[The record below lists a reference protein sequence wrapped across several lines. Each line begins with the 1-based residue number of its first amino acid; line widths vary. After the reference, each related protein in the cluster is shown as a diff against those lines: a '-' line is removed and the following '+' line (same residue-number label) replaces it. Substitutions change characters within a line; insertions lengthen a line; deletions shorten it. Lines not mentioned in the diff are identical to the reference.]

1 MAGRE
6 IFAQM
11 NFIGLGGTGC
21 NVLTEMLSNEDFLA
35 FYLNR
40 QELRLNMLAVDVAD
54 GDVNRLRQT
63 YDAVVARLSER
74 GVPRDKLFLR
84 AVTIKFNSPD
94 VLFDFLQNYPK
105 YLKTSEGRDIANY
118 RPWIDSKMRIPNL
131 AGGVGRMRGLAK
143 AVYALNYYHFT
154 QLGNV
159 LEEFLNRVS
168 TSGVQP
174 IIMMIFGAGGGT
186 GSGIAYDMARHVRRK
201 VGGGIP
207 IMGLVVLPSNADD
220 SLAKGP
226 SAYMTLE
233 EYKSIFDLAREQ
245 ENPFTA
251 MFFLPLQVAVT
262 ETKDGTLNSAK
273 SQIDEEMLG
282 VIKMMASFDMADM
295 LADIGAN
302 RNLRDR
308 YMNVIG
314 FLKVRY
320 PIEDYIRASKIYMDE
335 LQLLGEMIREK
346 SSLLR
351 SAEAYLDYL
360 RGAGLEAL
368 ARHLASIGES
378 PEDAGRKAEEIVRTN
393 PKHEVEVSQ
402 VMRMLTGYL
411 SDDFIDRY
419 APLLRSMRFPE
430 DSSEALTL
438 SRIVG
443 SLEYLRDK
451 LASPEFDIGAFGG
464 MVEDA
469 KAAIRRAR
477 FTARQVELL
486 EQIASFMDYSMLLVR
501 VFQKFYFTRYLL
513 EDLSRRIST
522 QDAGRAAEFRR
533 IVDEDLSSLIRY
545 LTTAISKPRDERS
558 SLPQYAGS
566 FQAVRGRIAERVN
579 GLRMEMDQIE
589 ARIARYNAE
598 LEEVKR
604 DLKRAGIFSG
614 GRRKRLE
621 REMSRLN
628 EEISRAQ
635 AELEAKRGELD
646 SWQRMLDSVDA
657 MLKYADVTG
666 NYWKALNRYVRLD
679 QEYNEVL
686 SNAVRSDHFFESV
699 LDLSEE
705 ERLKIIALMLSGIE
719 EDQLRRPE
727 TLNEIVDMPRFKGNL
742 KGKMRIF
749 SSPSFFGLR
758 GDYRTDSVWVIVSA
772 PRIWDSE
779 LEEELKNQLAQ
790 YLSVSASL
798 GVSVRPINPVEPWT
812 VEFLVVMSKARPED
826 LEIHN
831 TVRQNALSYSP
842 EELLQ
847 FRSYRVEE
855 G

>member
-1 MAGRE
+1 MDQRE
-6 IFAQM
+6 IFAQI

-21 NVLTEMLSNEDFLA
+21 NILTRILSNQDFLD
-35 FYLNR
+35 FYIHR

-54 GDVNRLRQT
+54 GDVNELKQT
-63 YDAVVARLSER
+63 YDALVARLSEL

-105 YLKTSEGRDIANY
+105 YLKTSEGKDIANY
-118 RPWIDSKMRIPNL
+118 HPWIDSKMRIPNL
-131 AGGVGRMRGLAK
+131 AGGVGRMRALAK

-154 QLGNV
+154 QLSNV

-168 TSGVQP
+168 TSSVQP
-174 IIMMIFGAGGGT
+174 IIMMLFGAGGGT
-186 GSGIAYDMARHVRRK
+186 GSGIAYDMAKHVRKK

-226 SAYMTLE
+226 SAYMMME
-233 EYKSIFDLAREQ
+233 EYKSIFDLAKEQ
-245 ENPFTA
+245 DNPFTA

-262 ETKDGTLNSAK
+262 ETKGGTLNSAK
-273 SQIDEEMLG
+273 LQIDEEILN
-282 VIKMMASFDMADM
+282 VIKIMASFDMADM

-302 RNLRDR
+302 RNLGDK
-308 YMNVIG
+308 YMNVLG

-335 LQLLGEMIREK
+335 LQLLGDMIREK

-360 RGAGLEAL
+360 RGTGLDAL
-368 ARHLASIGES
+368 AHHLASIGES
-378 PEDAGRKAEEIVRTN
+378 PKDADRKAEEIVKMN
-393 PKHEVEVSQ
+393 SKHEVEVSQ
-402 VMRMLTGYL
+402 VMKMLADYL

-419 APLLRSMRFPE
+419 AQLLKSMRSPE
-430 DSSEALTL
+430 DSVEGLTL

-443 SLEYLRDK
+443 SLEYLKDN
-451 LASPEFDIGAFGG
+451 LASPDFDLGAFGG

-486 EQIASFMDYSMLLVR
+486 EQITSFMDYSILLVR

-513 EDLSRRIST
+513 EDISKRIST
-522 QDAGRAAEFRR
+522 QDAGRASEFRR
-533 IVDEDLSSLIRY
+533 IVDEDLSSLIKY
-545 LTTAISKPRDERS
+545 LNTVISKPRDERS

-566 FQAVRGRIAERVN
+566 FQAVKGRIAERVN
-579 GLRMEMDQIE
+579 GLKMEIDQIE
-589 ARIARYNAE
+589 ARIARFNAE
-598 LEEVKR
+598 LVEVTK
-604 DLKRAGIFSG
+604 DLKRTNIFSG
-614 GRRKRLE
+614 GKRKRLE

-628 EEISRAQ
+628 QEITRSQ
-635 AELEAKRGELD
+635 AELEAKRSELD
-646 SWQRMLDSVDA
+646 SWQKMLGSVDS

-666 NYWKALNRYVRLD
+666 NYWKTLNRYVRLD

-719 EDQLRRPE
+719 EDQLRKPE
-727 TLNEIVDMPRFKGNL
+727 TLNEIVDIPRFKGNL

-749 SSPSFFGLR
+749 SSPSFFGLN
-758 GDYRTDSVWVIVSA
+758 GDYRTDSIWAIVSA

-790 YLSVSASL
+790 YLSVSANL

-831 TVRQNALSYSP
+831 VIKQNALSYPP

-847 FRSYRVEE
+847 FRSYKVEE